1 VISFQSDPES
11 ERSSRGQFSLHG
23 LDIGRVT
30 LYFFVKI
37 SCNGGHGDYELFC
50 FILFLLRTLA
60 IEKEFHYESYLTQYG
75 RSNIQEDYR
84 DTELFL
90 RLLSQKLCK

>member
-1 VISFQSDPES
+1 MA
-11 ERSSRGQFSLHG
+11 
-23 LDIGRVT
+23 T
-30 LYFFVKI
+30 TNYFV
-37 SCNGGHGDYELFC
+37 
-50 FILFLLRTLA
+50 LFLLRTLA

-90 RLLSQKLCK
+90 RLSVKNYANEP